1 MNQNK
6 SDAVW
11 RGFMLK
17 CPACGEGALLHH
29 YLKVVDHCAHCG
41 EDLSHHQADDA
52 PPYFTI
58 LLVGHIIVPA
68 MLTAEV
74 IWHPPMWVDFA
85 IWLPA
90 IAILSLLLLPRVKG
104 AVIGLQWAMGM
115 HGLGAATKPAIKP

>member
-1 MNQNK
+1 MSQNK

-29 YLKVVDHCAHCG
+29 YLKVVDHCEHCG
-41 EDLSHHQADDA
+41 EDFSHQQADDA

-74 IWHPPMWVDFA
+74 IWHPPMWVDFV

-90 IAILSLLLLPRVKG
+90 IAILSLLLLPRIKG
-104 AVIGLQWAMGM
+104 AVVGLQWAMGM
-115 HGLGAATKPAIKP
+115 HGLGAETKPAIKP